1 MRVGAERGGSFPS
14 VVICVGIEACIRHVM
29 TTQLTSN
36 RVNSEPDSFRPL
48 GILVFKPQWLALILC
63 GRKTLEVRGAAYKS
77 GTCYFGTGGM
87 IYAQAHLGRA
97 LRVENLRQFRRH
109 QDMHRMIAAR
119 ELPYKKTYLI
129 PILSLRKIKRPY
141 LHPRGAICVVRYVR
155 PA

>member
-1 MRVGAERGGSFPS
+1 MCHMRTKLISK
-14 VVICVGIEACIRHVM
+14 
-29 TTQLTSN
+29 
-36 RVNSEPDSFRPL
+36 RVNSEPNSFRPL

-63 GRKTLEVRGAAYKS
+63 GWKTFEVRGVAYKS

-109 QDMHRMIAAR
+109 QDMHGMFAAR
-119 ELPYKKTYLI
+119 DLPYKKTYLI
-129 PILSLRKIKRPY
+129 PILSLRNITRPY